1 MAISDPHT
9 RTDEETVFTGE
20 SFDLARDAKD

>member
-9 RTDEETVFTGE
+9 RTNEDMVFVLE

>member
-9 RTDEETVFTGE
+9 RTDEETVFVLE
-20 SFDLARDAKD
+20 SFDLERDAKD